1 MASARREN
9 VLEVSETTKKRYFRN
24 LMQQIHSLRL
34 AMEKSDLETVREI
47 CHRVRGSASLFG
59 LRDLGEACKSM
70 EEASLAKK
78 LEEIVQNFQVIEVI
92 VSRHA
97 GPMEA

>member
-1 MASARREN
+1 MASSKKEGG
-9 VLEVSETTKKRYFRN
+9 LEVSETTKKRYFRS
-24 LMQQIHSLRL
+24 LVQQIHSLRL

-47 CHRVRGSASLFG
+47 CHRVRGSANLFG
-59 LRDLGEACKSM
+59 LGDLGEACKTM
-70 EEASLAKK
+70 EEASLAKR
-78 LEEIVQNFQVIEVI
+78 LVEIVQNFQVIEVI